1 MQVRQEVQVL
11 PRGGLITES
20 EFACNAGS
28 TPNVSPVES
37 NVTDQA
43 IYEQVRGPVMRF
55 AASLVGPDHA
65 DDLVSEVMV
74 STLQRRS
81 LVSLDNPQAYLMQA
95 VLNRARSSHQRI
107 SRERETL
114 SRLAPA
120 NPTSESGYDLEVAD
134 DLLRT
139 VAELPMQQRAAIY
152 LVYWEDLEPFEA
164 AELMGVRPGT
174 LRRYLHLARKKLR
187 RYLDE

>member
-1 MQVRQEVQVL
+1 MQTLMSREAL
-11 PRGGLITES
+11 SRRTLLKALG
-20 EFACNAGS
+20 AGS
-28 TPNVSPVES
+28 AAAAGALTGCAGPTGGPPPGA
-37 NVTDQA
+37 VTL
-43 IYEQVRGPVMRF
+43 G
-55 AASLVGPDHA
+55 LN
-65 DDLVSEVMV
+65 
-74 STLQRRS
+74 RS

-95 VLNRARSSHQRI
+95 VLNRARSSHQRF

-114 SRLAPA
+114 SRVAPA
-120 NPTSESGYDLEVAD
+120 NSMSEAGYNLVVGDEV
-134 DLLRT
+134 LRT

-152 LVYWEDLEPFEA
+152 LVYWEDLEPVEA